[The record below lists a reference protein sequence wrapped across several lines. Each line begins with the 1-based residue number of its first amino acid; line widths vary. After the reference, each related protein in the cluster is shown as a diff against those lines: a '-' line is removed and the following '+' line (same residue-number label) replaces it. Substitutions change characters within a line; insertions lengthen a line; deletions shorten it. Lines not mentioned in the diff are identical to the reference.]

1 MRAARCGHHQ
11 INPIEIV
18 VPLRRQPYMNAASD
32 VKTRMQ
38 TKVGI
43 IATVEAQQK
52 DHPDFCSG
60 LLEALIASELRMLL
74 VESGIASAEMLPAK
88 IKRIGT
94 YLE

>member
-1 MRAARCGHHQ
+1 
-11 INPIEIV
+11 
-18 VPLRRQPYMNAASD
+18 MNAESD
-32 VKTRMQ
+32 VKARMQ

-43 IATVEAQQK
+43 IATVEAQQE

-60 LLEALIASELRMLL
+60 LVETLIASELRMLF
-74 VESGIASAEMLPAK
+74 VESGVASADGMPAE